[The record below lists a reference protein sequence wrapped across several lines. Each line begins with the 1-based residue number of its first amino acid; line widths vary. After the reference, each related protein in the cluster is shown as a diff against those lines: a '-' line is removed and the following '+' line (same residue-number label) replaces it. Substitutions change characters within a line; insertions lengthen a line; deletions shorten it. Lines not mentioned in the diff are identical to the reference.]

1 MDGSILPIARFILS
15 RDMLENGTIPLEGEV
30 AQALSRRP
38 KVVRMEIATPSSEP
52 VPAIAHWSERIIHCP
67 KLKSLIADTSLF
79 AGGEAGFLFCVVRG
93 IHGLFVI
100 IPANEAWMWW
110 DWLGRKRRSS
120 AGART
125 EGGPAKSGR
134 ASTSIPE
141 SSPASSRT
149 RTAESQS
156 KPKAQPETSAK
167 PEAPVQPTLPMLGPE
182 LKPAPQPKPEP
193 VPGPGPGPEPE
204 QPPLPP
210 DFDAEAWRLV
220 NERLI
225 SSPGSPVTL
234 DDPSV
239 SALVALLESAAF
251 GTIIQSR
258 VHDRSLQLSMSP
270 GFDKLLSL
278 DSVRG
283 IVPFEYQVGAVRQVL
298 QKMRGRAILAD
309 EVGLGKTIEAGLI
322 LMEYIMRGLVK
333 RVLVLCPPPLIS
345 QWRGELES
353 KFGLGFVVSDDPAFV
368 SQPDPWASEERIIAS
383 IDTAKREPH
392 FSRIVGAPFDMVI
405 VDEAHRCRNRNTLA
419 WKLVNSVQK
428 KYILLLTA
436 TPVQNDLS
444 ELFNMITLVR
454 PGQLETASEFSRKYI
469 TRGDRLK
476 PRNAADL
483 RDLMRDIMIRNR
495 RETCGVELPRR
506 RAETVRI
513 APSPDEAKL
522 YAEITDAVR
531 SLFRGARSSQSREQL
546 RMALKILQKEAGSS
560 MLAAAPTLDRLA
572 DTLRSRGQAQTAER
586 LDDLADEAM
595 SMRSSAKAEALISL
609 VRRANTKVL
618 VFTGY
623 RATLGMLTRA
633 MRDDNIAHAV
643 FSGDMSR
650 RERDRAIES
659 FRGESQVLLS
669 TETGGEGRNMQFCN
683 VMVNYDLPWNPMRIE
698 QRIGRIHRIG
708 QTKEVYVFNL
718 SVNGTL
724 ESHILDVLDAKI
736 NMFELVIGELDMI
749 LGNVQDEED
758 FEDTVMDIWAG
769 AASEIEA
776 EDGMRAL
783 GDRLAQA
790 KVEYQRTREYED
802 TLFGTDLSTDP
813 HAQTD

>member
-1 MDGSILPIARFILS
+1 MDETIFPIARFLLT
-15 RDMLENGTIPLEGEV
+15 RDMLENGTIPLDGEV
-30 AQALSRRP
+30 AQALSRKP
-38 KVVRMEIATPSSEP
+38 KVIRMGIATPNSEP
-52 VPAIAHWSERIIHCP
+52 VPAIAHWSERVIRCP
-67 KLKSLIADTSLF
+67 KLKSLIGDTTLF
-79 AGGEAGFLFCVVRG
+79 AAGEEWFLLCAVRNVSG
-93 IHGLFVI
+93 IFVI
-100 IPANEAWMWW
+100 VLAREAWIWW
-110 DWLGRKRRSS
+110 NELEERSTSRSGGRADFRDSSTARHSRSS
-120 AGART
+120 TRVGKAAAPR
-125 EGGPAKSGR
+125 R
-134 ASTSIPE
+134 A
-141 SSPASSRT
+141 
-149 RTAESQS
+149 
-156 KPKAQPETSAK
+156 
-167 PEAPVQPTLPMLGPE
+167 
-182 LKPAPQPKPEP
+182 PAPSSGQPS
-193 VPGPGPGPEPE
+193 GPEPASAPE
-204 QPPLPP
+204 SHPASTEPASAPESPYEPASASDPAPP
-210 DFDAEAWRLV
+210 DFDAEAWKLV
-220 NERLI
+220 DTRLI
-225 SSPGSPVTL
+225 SSPGSPITL
-234 DDPSV
+234 DNPSV
-239 SALVALLESAAF
+239 KALVALLESGAF
-251 GTIIQSR
+251 DTIAQSR
-258 VHDRSLQLSMSP
+258 VHGKSLQLSMSP
-270 GFDKLLSL
+270 GFDQLLSL
-278 DSVRG
+278 DAVRG
-283 IVPFEYQVGAVRQVL
+283 IVPFEYQVGVVCQVL
-298 QKMRGRAILAD
+298 QRMRGRAILAD

-322 LMEYIMRGLVK
+322 LMEYIMRGLVR

-353 KFGLGFVVSDDPAFV
+353 KFGLGFVASDDPAFV
-368 SQPDPWASEERIIAS
+368 SQPDPWASEDRIIAS

-392 FSRIVGAPFDMVI
+392 FSRIVSTPFDMII
-405 VDEAHRCRNRNTLA
+405 VDEAHRCRNKNTLT

-454 PGQLETASEFSRKYI
+454 PGQLETASEFSRNYI

-513 APSPDEAKL
+513 APDPDEASL
-522 YAEITDAVR
+522 YARITDEVR
-531 SLFRGARSSQSREQL
+531 GLFRGMHSSQAHEQL
-546 RMALKILQKEAGSS
+546 RLALKTLQKEAGSS

-572 DTLRSRGQAQTAER
+572 DTLRSRGRAEAAEH
-586 LDDLADEAM
+586 LEDLADVGV

-609 VRRANTKVL
+609 IKQAHTKVL

-623 RATLGMLTRA
+623 RATLGMLARA
-633 MRDDNIAHAV
+633 MRDNGISHAV

-650 RERDRAIES
+650 RERDRAIEA

-708 QTKEVYVFNL
+708 QEKEVYVFNL
-718 SVNGTL
+718 SVDGTL

-749 LGNVQDEED
+749 LGNIQDEED

-769 AASEIEA
+769 AASEAEA
-776 EDGMRAL
+776 ADGMRAL

-790 KVEYQRTREYED
+790 KAEYQKTRDYED
-802 TLFGTDLSTDP
+802 RLFGTDLGTEQEP
-813 HAQTD
+813 

>member
-1 MDGSILPIARFILS
+1 MDGTMLPVARFVLT
-15 RDMLENGTIPLEGEV
+15 RDMLENSTIPLEGEV
-30 AQALSRRP
+30 AQALSRKP
-38 KVVRMEIATPSSEP
+38 KVVRMEIATPDSEP
-52 VPAIAHWSERIIHCP
+52 MPAIAHWSERVIHCP
-67 KLKSLIADTSLF
+67 KLESLIGDPALF
-79 AGGEAGFLFCVVRG
+79 AGGEARFVLCAVRG
-93 IHGLFVI
+93 IHGIFVI
-100 IPANEAWMWW
+100 VPAREAWMWW
-110 DWLGRKRRSS
+110 DWLEQKSRSRARAS
-120 AGART
+120 AEEGATKPR
-125 EGGPAKSGR
+125 PAAKSGALIQPR
-134 ASTSIPE
+134 LISAPAPTPEPAIPAGLALE
-141 SSPASSRT
+141 
-149 RTAESQS
+149 S
-156 KPKAQPETSAK
+156 KPQRDAQAK
-167 PEAPVQPTLPMLGPE
+167 LE
-182 LKPAPQPKPEP
+182 LKPEPEP
-193 VPGPGPGPEPE
+193 APETE
-204 QPPLPP
+204 QPALPP
-210 DFDAEAWRLV
+210 DFDTEAWRLV
-220 NERLI
+220 DARLI
-225 SSPGSPVTL
+225 SSPGSPITL

-239 SALVALLESAAF
+239 EAMVALLESAAF
-251 GTIIQSR
+251 GTIAQSR

-270 GFDKLLSL
+270 GFDQLLSL
-278 DSVRG
+278 DAVRG
-283 IVPFEYQVGAVRQVL
+283 IVPFEYQVGTVKQVL

-322 LMEYIMRGLVK
+322 LMEYIIRGLVR

-345 QWRGELES
+345 QWRSELES
-353 KFGLGFVVSDDPAFV
+353 KFGLGFVASDDPAFV

-392 FSRIVGAPFDMVI
+392 FSRIVAAPFDMVI
-405 VDEAHRCRNRNTLA
+405 VDEAHRCRNRNTLT

-476 PRNAADL
+476 PRNAANL

-513 APSPDEAKL
+513 APTPDEARL
-522 YAEITDAVR
+522 YAGITDAVR
-531 SLFRGARSSQSREQL
+531 GLFKDARSSQAREQL
-546 RMALKILQKEAGSS
+546 RMALKTLQKEAGSS
-560 MLAAAPTLDRLA
+560 MLAAAPTLGRLA
-572 DTLRSRGQAQTAER
+572 DTLRSRGQAETAEH
-586 LDDLADEAM
+586 LDDLADAGM
-595 SMRSSAKAEALISL
+595 SVRASAKAEALASL
-609 VRRANTKVL
+609 VRRADTKVL

-623 RATLGMLTRA
+623 RATLGMLARV
-633 MRDDNIAHAV
+633 MRDNDIAHAV

-650 RERDRAIES
+650 RERDRSIES
-659 FRGESQVLLS
+659 FRAESQVLLS

-683 VMVNYDLPWNPMRIE
+683 VMVNFDLPWNPMRIE

-708 QTKEVYVFNL
+708 QEKEVYVFNL
-718 SVNGTL
+718 SVDGTL

-769 AASEIEA
+769 AASETEA

-790 KVEYQRTREYED
+790 KAEYQQTRDYED
-802 TLFGTDLSTDP
+802 TLFGTDLGTE
-813 HAQTD
+813 QTP